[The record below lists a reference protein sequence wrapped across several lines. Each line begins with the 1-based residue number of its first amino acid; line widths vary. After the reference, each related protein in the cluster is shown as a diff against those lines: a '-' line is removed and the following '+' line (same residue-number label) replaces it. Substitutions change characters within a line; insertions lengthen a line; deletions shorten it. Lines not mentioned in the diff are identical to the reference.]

1 MNSKPF
7 AWKWDDRRESPCQAN
22 RDDRRES
29 PCQTNRDDQRE
40 PPSQP
45 DKTKEVLV
53 KLEKIKQQ
61 LDELQKLITKGET
74 K

>member
-7 AWKWDDRRESPCQAN
+7 AWKW
-22 RDDRRES
+22 DDRRES